1 MDDAFLER
9 YLRNNAP
16 DVDFSETELKD
27 AIEALK
33 KMPSEQLD
41 YLTKNTPT

>member
-9 YLRNNAP
+9 YLRNNSP
-16 DVDFSETELKD
+16 DVEFSEDELKD

-33 KMPSEQLD
+33 KMEPEQLN